1 MKTYDQQRTGDALSI
16 YTALSLLAGLI
27 FLLSEIL
34 K

>member
-1 MKTYDQQRTGDALSI
+1 MKTYDHQHTGDALSI

-34 K
+34 